1 MEGLGLVDNLE
12 VGRLPI
18 ETARVVAKRIDRPDA
33 DVVLLV
39 CTNWKSMTVVVALED
54 ELGKPVVSTTQ
65 ATLWAALRLIGV
77 TDPVLGYGHLL
88 KADLAPSMVDG

>member
-39 CTNWKSMTVVVALED
+39 CTN
-54 ELGKPVVSTTQ
+54 
-65 ATLWAALRLIGV
+65 
-77 TDPVLGYGHLL
+77 
-88 KADLAPSMVDG
+88 